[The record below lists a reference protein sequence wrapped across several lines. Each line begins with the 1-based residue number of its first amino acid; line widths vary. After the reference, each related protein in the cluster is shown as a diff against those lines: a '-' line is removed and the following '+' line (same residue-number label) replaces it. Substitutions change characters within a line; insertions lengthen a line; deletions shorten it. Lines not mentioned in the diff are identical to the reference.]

1 MSRRF
6 FHAGVLLPA
15 LLLSGTSGARNPY
28 NPPMARD
35 GLEIRGAKLPVI
47 DGRLDDEV
55 YGRTELSAPFMS
67 LGRESSTV
75 NALWED
81 AADRYSR
88 LKTRFQLVADTESLV
103 AAFHAPVPAGEKA
116 RGSGAF
122 GGQDDFV
129 EFFVMAD
136 NGHDFTQILV
146 DADGHALA
154 YRYAGSGS
162 IGAKVSLEG
171 LAAAAAE
178 TAK

>member
-1 MSRRF
+1 MLKRSF
-6 FHAGVLLPA
+6 ALFSVLLLA
-15 LLLSGTSGARNPY
+15 WTSCASNPY
-28 NPPMARD
+28 NPSMAKD

-103 AAFHAPVPAGEKA
+103 VAFHAPVPAGEKA

-146 DADGHALA
+146 DAGGHSLA